1 MHVKRFATFCNV
13 LKTNANFYV
22 ASRDAGSSRHCY
34 QTSQAKKRPFLAP
47 KSRRGPH
54 QAKKSPRSRTSQSR
68 PDKQVEEK
76 EKPQVRGCRT
86 LVLCGTGRQDSPGRG
101 DGLGWTTSTP
111 PDSNGVPRD
120 VLNVSR
126 GHRARSQPTEKSVLT
141 RKPSPHQIRM
151 SVFWAHQRKSSASI
165 GSQTGG
171 KSAHRSKPAKSRPDR
186 PGKKSK
192 PHGTEVGLNWVRY
205 PQTDPDAPGC
215 KGTLG

>member
-101 DGLGWTTSTP
+101 DGLGWTFSTP

-120 VLNVSR
+120 VPTFLERKRSNVKI
-126 GHRARSQPTEKSVLT
+126 P
-141 RKPSPHQIRM
+141 PSHFTALVCSCQRM
-151 SVFWAHQRKSSASI
+151 DASL
-165 GSQTGG
+165 
-171 KSAHRSKPAKSRPDR
+171 K
-186 PGKKSK
+186 
-192 PHGTEVGLNWVRY
+192 L
-205 PQTDPDAPGC
+205 
-215 KGTLG
+215 

>member
-1 MHVKRFATFCNV
+1 M
-13 LKTNANFYV
+13 
-22 ASRDAGSSRHCY
+22 
-34 QTSQAKKRPFLAP
+34 
-47 KSRRGPH
+47 
-54 QAKKSPRSRTSQSR
+54 SPRVQNIVKTSPVGFYTTKTS
-68 PDKQVEEK
+68 PVGSYTTKIAVPGLIGHGEK

-86 LVLCGTGRQDSPGRG
+86 LVQRGTGRQDSPGRG

-120 VLNVSR
+120 VPNVSR
-126 GHRARSQPTEKSVLT
+126 GHRARSQPTKKSVLT

-151 SVFWAHQRKSSASI
+151 SVFRAHQRKSSASI
-165 GSQTGG
+165 ESQTGG
-171 KSAHRSKPAKSRPDR
+171 KSAHRSKPVKSRPDR

-192 PHGTEVGLNWVRY
+192 PHGMEVGLNWVRY

>member
-120 VLNVSR
+120 V
-126 GHRARSQPTEKSVLT
+126 PD
-141 RKPSPHQIRM
+141 SPELCTHSTKM

-165 GSQTGG
+165 ESQTGG
-171 KSAHRSKPAKSRPDR
+171 KSAHRSKPVKSRPDR

-192 PHGTEVGLNWVRY
+192 PHGMEVGLNWVRY